1 MARSERVERGGAW
14 QVDLEA
20 RLLAELNRH
29 EYASFADRPALAASL
44 AAAIAEPI
52 DRRLDEV
59 YSQWADLT
67 AGRAKE
73 LLRRSLQGS
82 FRRELK
88 HIIRETLAEIES
100 DSEDAGLAEG

>member
-1 MARSERVERGGAW
+1 MARSERVEPGGGW
-14 QVDLEA
+14 QAELASRIRAELEQHQVGDPA
-20 RLLAELNRH
+20 ERAALAE
-29 EYASFADRPALAASL
+29 AL

-52 DRRLDEV
+52 DQRLDAV

-88 HIIRETLAEIES
+88 YIIRETLNEDDGERGS
-100 DSEDAGLAEG
+100 PSEC